1 MDERRLVSTVTF
13 LSSLCGYFYAKHF
26 HKDAVPI
33 VMMSGFFGAMIEKAS
48 IRFSAKT
55 TTTKTLLLLRQLN

>member
-33 VMMSGFFGAMIEKAS
+33 VMMSGFFGAMIGES
-48 IRFSAKT
+48 IYKILSKDDNDKNPPAAPT
-55 TTTKTLLLLRQLN
+55 A

>member
-33 VMMSGFFGAMIEKAS
+33 VMMSGFFGAMIGES
-48 IRFSAKT
+48 IYKILSKDDDDKNPPAAPAA
-55 TTTKTLLLLRQLN
+55 

>member
-13 LSSLCGYFYAKHF
+13 LSSLAGYFYAKHF

-33 VMMSGFFGAMIEKAS
+33 VMMSGFFGAMLGESIYKALHKDDNDKNPP
-48 IRFSAKT
+48 SAPAT
-55 TTTKTLLLLRQLN
+55 

>member
-1 MDERRLVSTVTF
+1 MDEKRVVSTVTF

-33 VMMSGFFGAMIEKAS
+33 VMISGFFGAMIGES
-48 IRFSAKT
+48 IYRVLSKDDNDKTPPSAPAA
-55 TTTKTLLLLRQLN
+55 

>member
-1 MDERRLVSTVTF
+1 MDEKRVVSTVTF

-33 VMMSGFFGAMIEKAS
+33 VMISGFFGAMIGES
-48 IRFSAKT
+48 IYRVLSKDDNDKNPPSAPAA
-55 TTTKTLLLLRQLN
+55 